1 MPQVTVFAVHNIEPS
16 LVIDDDHTFDT
27 PRGYSTPQIMI
38 LWFHAISMVETA
50 SAGTT
55 LVANILGES
64 NPFASSYLV
73 MANESRHD
81 GRDKGAANA

>member
-1 MPQVTVFAVHNIEPS
+1 
-16 LVIDDDHTFDT
+16 
-27 PRGYSTPQIMI
+27 
-38 LWFHAISMVETA
+38 MVETA
-50 SAGTT
+50 SAGIT

-73 MANESRHD
+73 MTNESRYD